1 MIVPK
6 SVINKIQR
14 VEFSLYEPAST
25 TVLWAYPVGQSYDYR
40 LFLAGQWT
48 SVSEGG
54 DASLLELIQRAEL
67 AIKAAVAATEGAEA
81 VNAALTGNVLTITD
95 REGNTTSLDLSEIG
109 GGGGYEPPVGGI
121 PKTDLASDVQT
132 SLGKADTALQSFT
145 ESDPTVPSWAKQSS
159 KPSYSYSEITNTPT
173 DLAHIGDTQGSATIA
188 NFDPETDTVHITAQ
202 VLSSAAQAQAR
213 SNIGAG
219 TSNFSGSYNDLTNKP
234 TIPDAVSGTNDGT
247 NWTSITIGGTTKAIP
262 SGGGGGGGEA
272 NVIESISI
280 NGTTQTVTSKN
291 VDLPVPVSS
300 VVEQIVSISQ
310 SAYDALSTKD
320 SSTLYLI
327 TS

>member
-6 SVINKIQR
+6 SVINKIHR

-48 SVSEGG
+48 SVSDDG

-109 GGGGYEPPVGGI
+109 SGYEPPVGGI
-121 PKTDLASDVQT
+121 PKTDLAADVQT

-145 ESDPTVPSWAKQSS
+145 ETDPTVPSWAKQSS
-159 KPSYSYSEITNTPT
+159 KPTY
-173 DLAHIGDTQGSATIA
+173 
-188 NFDPETDTVHITAQ
+188 TAQ
-202 VLSSAAQAQAR
+202 EV
-213 SNIGAG
+213 GALPD
-219 TSNFSGSYNDLTNKP
+219 TT
-234 TIPDAVSGTNDGT
+234 TIPV
-247 NWTSITIGGTTKAIP
+247 ITFRTW
-262 SGGGGGGGEA
+262 S
-272 NVIESISI
+272 
-280 NGTTQTVTSKN
+280 
-291 VDLPVPVSS
+291 
-300 VVEQIVSISQ
+300 
-310 SAYDALSTKD
+310 
-320 SSTLYLI
+320 
-327 TS
+327 